1 MVAITITHFVSSR
14 NAFRVDVRAHWAAYN
29 GQSRTYVELS
39 SGAIKVQAPEREQ
52 EAFNWMVVGA
62 DCDTKSKID
71 CVRAALYSAI
81 YYSIQEMP
89 YNTPAFFGAP

>member
-1 MVAITITHFVSSR
+1 MRFASMFERI
-14 NAFRVDVRAHWAAYN
+14 
-29 GQSRTYVELS
+29 ELHTM
-39 SGAIKVQAPEREQ
+39 APEREQ

-81 YYSIQEMP
+81 YYSIQEKLHLGSP
-89 YNTPAFFGAP
+89 TC